1 MSNFAP
7 EQLFATQKAA
17 VDTLFGLTFKAF
29 EGFEKL
35 VELNL
40 QVVKSTL
47 AENQEVV
54 GKALSAKDPQGFFAL
69 QTPPTTEKLQSYWR
83 HVSEIVTGTQGEFT
97 AAAEVHFKQS
107 QHDAQTFVDGLAK
120 NAPAGSDVVV
130 SAWKSALGAAAESA
144 NSAYDAAKKA
154 AQQVIDL
161 AERNV
166 SAASSAS
173 TEATRQVVVAGKASG
188 STKK

>member
-97 AAAEVHFKQS
+97 AAAEGHFKQS
-107 QHDAQTFVDGLAK
+107 QHDVQTFVDGLAK
-120 NAPAGSDVVV
+120 NAPAGSEALV
-130 SAWKSALGAAAESA
+130 SAWKSAIGTASETAS
-144 NSAYDAAKKA
+144 SAYDAAKKA
-154 AQQVIDL
+154 TQQVVEI
-161 AERNV
+161 AESNV

-173 TEATRQVVVAGKASG
+173 TALAKNSVARTTAT
-188 STKK
+188 TEKK

>member
-97 AAAEVHFKQS
+97 AAAEMHFKQS
-107 QHDAQTFVDGLAK
+107 QHDVQTFVDGLAK
-120 NAPAGSDVVV
+120 NAPAGSEALV
-130 SAWKSALGAAAESA
+130 SAWKSAIGTASETAS
-144 NSAYDAAKKA
+144 SAYDAAKKA
-154 AQQVIDL
+154 TQQVVEI
-161 AERNV
+161 AESNV

-173 TEATRQVVVAGKASG
+173 TALAKNSVARE
-188 STKK
+188 TLI

>member
-1 MSNFAP
+1 MSSFTP

-17 VDTLFGLTFKAF
+17 YDSLFALTFKAF

-35 VELNL
+35 VQLNV

-54 GKALSAKDPQGFFAL
+54 GKALSAKDPQGVFAL
-69 QTPPTTEKLQSYWR
+69 QATPTAEKLQSYWR
-83 HVSEIVTGTQGEFT
+83 HVSEIVTSTQGEFT
-97 AAAEVHFKQS
+97 AAADGHFKQS
-107 QHDAQTFVDGLAK
+107 QHDVQTFVDSLAK
-120 NAPAGSDVVV
+120 NAPAGSEALV
-130 SAWKSALGAAAESA
+130 SAWKSAIGTASETA

-154 AQQVIDL
+154 AKQVVEI
-161 AERNV
+161 AESNV

-173 TEATRQVVVAGKASG
+173 TAISKNAVARTTAT
-188 STKK
+188 TEKK

>member
-1 MSNFAP
+1 MSSFAP

-17 VDTLFGLTFKAF
+17 FDTLFGLTFKAF

-54 GKALSAKDPQGFFAL
+54 GKALSAKDSQGFFAL
-69 QTPPTTEKLQSYWR
+69 QTPASGEKLQSYWR
-83 HVSEIVTGTQGEFT
+83 HVSEIVTNTQGEFT
-97 AAAEVHFKQS
+97 AAAEGHFKQS
-107 QHDAQTFVDGLAK
+107 QHDVQTFVDGLAK
-120 NAPAGSDVVV
+120 NAPAGSEAIV
-130 SAWKSALGAAAESA
+130 SAWKSAIGTASETA

-154 AQQVIDL
+154 AKQVVDV
-161 AERNV
+161 AESNV
-166 SAASSAS
+166 SAASAASAGLVKNAVARTTS
-173 TEATRQVVVAGKASG
+173 TTE
-188 STKK
+188 KK